1 MVFFL
6 LEVNYLCAN
15 RGEWMQQEDVNTV
28 AENNTTMLVKI
39 KNISFTV
46 VLIMLSLGQWNDTK
60 EAVVSAYEEVISRF
74 TNEIEYQRIDK
85 LRIGLT
91 EQYTEEVLGAPQV
104 IKSSKLADDLQYYYY
119 NNDKFLLVTFIQKQR
134 LSGFT
139 VISKQAD
146 FLAPIAYINTQ
157 LNTSPIQEYLPT
169 QDTILTNI
177 GSLEYFSE
185 SYELSRSLMF
195 YNFLLGH
202 VNYSN
207 VGTVYSQTITEVNN
221 KLNSVEDFDLSSIV
235 FPSPLVPN
243 FYSITEL
250 SNEIMLES
258 LLSNYEMSALFSTN

>member
-1 MVFFL
+1 
-6 LEVNYLCAN
+6 
-15 RGEWMQQEDVNTV
+15 MQQEDTNISVN
-28 AENNTTMLVKI
+28 NNSTILVKI

-74 TNEIEYQRIDK
+74 TNEIEYKRINK

-91 EQYTEEVLGAPQV
+91 EQYTEEILGAPQV
-104 IKSSKLADDLQYYYY
+104 IKPSKLANDVQYYYY
-119 NNDKFLLVTFIQKQR
+119 NTDKFLLVTFIKSQR

-139 VISKQAD
+139 VISKKSD
-146 FLAPIAYINTQ
+146 FLAPIVYINKQ
-157 LNTSPIQEYLPT
+157 LNSSPINEYLPT

-185 SYELSRSLMF
+185 SYELSRNLMF
-195 YNFLLGH
+195 YNFLLGN

-207 VGTVYSQTITEVNN
+207 RATIYSPSIIDVNH
-221 KLNSVEDFDLSSIV
+221 KLNSVENFDYSSIS

-250 SNEIMLES
+250 SNDIMLES
-258 LLSNYEMSALFSTN
+258 LLSNYEMNALFSIN